1 LTIFGRRWLGK
12 KKKAAAETGRLVGIF
27 YKPLTFI
34 ILTLLMLPIITFI
47 GWHNSGKTTLVTKV
61 VAHLKERGYRV
72 AVIKS
77 TKETGIAFDAPGTDT
92 ARHRQ
97 AGADTVLLVA
107 PDQMTMVTGKTDDTL
122 IDLAQRFCAD
132 VDLVIGE
139 GFKRAAGVPKIE
151 VRREE
156 AQPLLRE
163 QVQGVIAMAT
173 DLVVPDVPGC
183 ARFRLD
189 QGLELADFIERYFY
203 LRDRQ

>member
-1 LTIFGRRWLGK
+1 
-12 KKKAAAETGRLVGIF
+12 
-27 YKPLTFI
+27 
-34 ILTLLMLPIITFI
+34 MLPIITFI

-97 AGADTVLLVA
+97 AGADMVLLVA
-107 PDQMTMVTGKTDDTL
+107 PDQMTMVTGKTDESL
-122 IDLAQRFCAD
+122 VDLAQRFCSD

-151 VRREE
+151 VRREGD
-156 AQPLLRE
+156 QPLLRE
-163 QVQGVIAMAT
+163 QVEGVIAMAT

-183 ARFRLD
+183 VRFQLD
-189 QGLELADFIERYFY
+189 QGLEIADFIEKYFR
-203 LRDRQ
+203 LAANVTERFSDE